1 MITSDGRSIIEAEM
15 EQMRFTALDLGEK
28 RLKVDCRDHSLPD
41 SADTSEYNYPPEPSF
56 SFISRLFTRIFSPI
70 HA

>member
-28 RLKVDCRDHSLPD
+28 RLPVDCRDHSLPD
-41 SADTSEYNYPPEPSF
+41 SSDTSEYNYPPDPKF
-56 SFISRLFTRIFSPI
+56 SRILRWFARIFSPVQ
-70 HA
+70 A